1 MTGAIEAEAADL
13 RTIVSGTFLSP
24 AAKRRGRVSD
34 GGDGDSPEQ
43 MPREGDF

>member
-13 RTIVSGTFLSP
+13 RAIVSGTFLP
-24 AAKRRGRVSD
+24 PPAKRRGRVCD